1 MGGRGGMSAI
11 TIHFLLPNLPLL
23 ADTKLG
29 LANTHRVFLIV
40 SCILSHQKINTM
52 VEDKDVLTSVS
63 SKNLDSKFFS
73 DWKTY

>member
-1 MGGRGGMSAI
+1 MGERGGMSAI
-11 TIHFLLPNLPLL
+11 TIHFLLPNLSLL

-29 LANTHRVFLIV
+29 LANAHRVFLIV

-73 DWKTY
+73 H